1 MLDLLVK
8 GGLIVDG
15 SGNPGFYGAVG
26 ILEGRAHVFRGDLVG
41 LEASRTID
49 ATGKVVCPSFIDMHA
64 HSGLVLLAEPRH
76 EPKVFQGVT
85 TEVIG
90 VDGNSYAPFTSPEDF
105 RLFYELNSG
114 LDGAPDLPMTWSSVA
129 EYLSLF
135 DGRAAVNVACLIG
148 NSPLRISAMGW
159 DNRPT
164 TDREMDTMTGLLRQ
178 GMEEGAFGL
187 STGLDYP
194 PGSYADTDELVA
206 LTKEVGKLGAFT
218 IPTSV
223 TPWETGSWTPS
234 ERQWRSGDAAE
245 RHAT

>member
-1 MLDLLVK
+1 
-8 GGLIVDG
+8 
-15 SGNPGFYGAVG
+15 
-26 ILEGRAHVFRGDLVG
+26 
-41 LEASRTID
+41 
-49 ATGKVVCPSFIDMHA
+49 
-64 HSGLVLLAEPRH
+64 
-76 EPKVFQGVT
+76 
-85 TEVIG
+85 
-90 VDGNSYAPFTSPEDF
+90 
-105 RLFYELNSG
+105 
-114 LDGAPDLPMTWSSVA
+114 
-129 EYLSLF
+129 
-135 DGRAAVNVACLIG
+135 
-148 NSPLRISAMGW
+148 MGW

-223 TPWETGSWTPS
+223 TPWETGSRTPS
-234 ERQWRSGDAAE
+234 ERQCRSGDAAG